1 MLDPVVRTG
10 SIVIERELDDGKEEA
25 PDEDVLFATG
35 DFDGLLAVGFVLV
48 LARTL
53 PRVRTADLVAGRA
66 VLLHPEL
73 SGEDHLPGGGVNPE
87 LEVGVAVEQGAD
99 AIVHLHR
106 LEAREEARI
115 RVERQ
120 LPLAVIREI
129 VVPHEQVLGEGVEV
143 ECVALFGLA
152 IGVDDFAEALE
163 GRGQPCL
170 ARSVVG
176 VKQDELLVLQLLPQ
190 VCGEG
195 VEVRERRCVSH
206 DSLPVQRGKEL
217 LQQTLLVLLERV
229 ELAGLCVELI
239 VDGGQAVGDLLL
251 LGQSSSVWR

>member
-1 MLDPVVRTG
+1 MLDPLVRLDP
-10 SIVIERELDDGKEEA
+10 VKRELEDREEEA
-25 PDEDVLFATG
+25 PDEDVL
-35 DFDGLLAVGFVLV
+35 LAARNLDAVHLVG
-48 LARTL
+48 
-53 PRVRTADLVAGRA
+53 PRVVPHAAQYLAGEGHLGAGDVASPLIERE
-66 VLLHPEL
+66 V
-73 SGEDHLPGGGVNPE
+73 D
-87 LEVGVAVEQGAD
+87 LEVEVRVAVEQGAD

-190 VCGEG
+190 VCSEG
-195 VEVRERRCVSH
+195 VEVRERRCVAH

-217 LQQTLLVLLERV
+217 QQQTLLVLLERV